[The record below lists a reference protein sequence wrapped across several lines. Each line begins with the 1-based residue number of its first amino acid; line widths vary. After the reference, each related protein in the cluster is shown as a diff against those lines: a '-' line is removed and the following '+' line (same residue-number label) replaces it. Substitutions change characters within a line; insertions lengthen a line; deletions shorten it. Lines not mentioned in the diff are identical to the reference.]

1 MLVTDPDH
9 SKYLVNEAAH
19 EAGYDS
25 FLTATVTIRLSTLL
39 NAAALSRTTDSS
51 PPSDEDQ
58 YNDASED
65 GGVSLTDVDSTT
77 DGNPKIEKEQR
88 SSESFAGTTLQDT
101 TNHQV
106 RRRVPASMPIKANQG
121 LSSSDIAHS
130 GRFDVLRDL
139 ETDQERSSQERDL
152 ELSKQSTSKKG
163 QSAEVTSSEAAAM
176 SLMPPFE
183 GAFWKVYGNKLR
195 VFGTQ
200 EDICD
205 LNFDRGV

>member
-152 ELSKQSTSKKG
+152 ELSKQAASGNG
-163 QSAEVTSSEAAAM
+163 QSAEGTSSEAANM
-176 SLMPPFE
+176 SLMPSFE
-183 GAFWKVYGNKLR
+183 GPFWKVYGNKLR

-205 LNFDRGV
+205 LNFDGGV